1 MKIVEENNVVSI
13 VGNAKNA
20 GKTTVM
26 NSIFEELD
34 YNNIAI
40 TSIGLDGEETDQV
53 TFMDKPRVYC
63 KTGYL
68 IATAEETLD
77 QFEAEYRVIEN
88 THIKTSIGNVKIC
101 EIIKPGNALIAGPS
115 IISDMEEIIQ
125 KLQKYNLNNIF
136 IDGAFFRHS
145 LARVANASIFVVGA
159 NLSNDLDKVVLD
171 AVSNVKKFNLAE
183 VDSTL
188 RFIGKEA
195 CICYL
200 KDGKVMKKFDFDSV
214 LGNTAIILD
223 SKYNKADFL
232 YLPLSLTNE
241 FLEQLVEKRR
251 DFHFDIIVNT
261 PVNIQLNS
269 ANIHNLFKLKNKV
282 YVLNPI
288 NLKAVC
294 FNPYSPRGYEFDND
308 TFKKKLKTA
317 LHLKVI
323 NVMEGSAK

>member
-1 MKIVEENNVVSI
+1 MISI

-26 NSIFEELD
+26 NSIFKQLD
-34 YNNIAI
+34 YSNIAI

-68 IATAEETLD
+68 IATAEETLGE
-77 QFEAEYRVIEN
+77 FEAEYRVIED
-88 THIKTSIGNVKIC
+88 TDIKTSIGYVKIC
-101 EIIKPGNALIAGPS
+101 EIVKPGNALIAGPS
-115 IISDMEEIIQ
+115 IISDMEEVIK
-125 KLQKYNLNNIF
+125 KLHKYSLKNIF

-145 LARVANASIFVVGA
+145 LAKVANATIFVVGA
-159 NLSNDLDKVVLD
+159 NLSNNLDKVVLD
-171 AVSNVKKFNLAE
+171 AVSNVKKFNLEKVSNDLEFLANE
-183 VDSTL
+183 SSVCYIKDSQIL
-188 RFIGKEA
+188 
-195 CICYL
+195 
-200 KDGKVMKKFDFDSV
+200 KKFDFDSV

-241 FLEQLVEKRR
+241 FLQLLVEKRR
-251 DFHFDIIVNT
+251 EFSFDIIVNT
-261 PVNIQLNS
+261 PVNIQLNL
-269 ANIHNLFKLKNKV
+269 ANIQNLFKLKNKV
-282 YVLNPI
+282 CVLEPI
-288 NLKAVC
+288 NLEAVC
-294 FNPYSPRGYEFDND
+294 FNPYSPRGYEFNNA
-308 TFKKKLKTA
+308 TFRKKLETS